1 MSRKQART
9 EKAKSREKKRM
20 QSTNWTPEHSNAL
33 REYLAKGMSYSEIAA
48 AINAKFKTGYSRNA
62 AIGRAKRMGL
72 VGPDRPEPAPKAK
85 APRLHKLRERYA
97 SGLMRPIPVFER
109 VEIVKLRC
117 VDIVPRHLSLAHL
130 EPGDCR
136 YPYGGDD
143 EGEAIT
149 FCGHPRRKDSSYC
162 VPHFHLTRGPGTR
175 SERAAGTV
183 SLKLVEAA

>member
-1 MSRKQART
+1 
-9 EKAKSREKKRM
+9 M

-97 SGLMRPIPVFER
+97 SGLMAADTGVRTR
-109 VEIVKLRC
+109 GDRQT
-117 VDIVPRHLSLAHL
+117 SL
-130 EPGDCR
+130 CR
-136 YPYGGDD
+136 YRTTPPIAGSSR
-143 EGEAIT
+143 T
-149 FCGHPRRKDSSYC
+149 QRLPLPLWRR
-162 VPHFHLTRGPGTR
+162 
-175 SERAAGTV
+175 
-183 SLKLVEAA
+183 